1 MMLALLTIKRAHAHH
16 AFLLIKQMHR
26 AVVVAL
32 ILLLGLVPP
41 RVAEAD
47 GDSRQIATVVAKV
60 SPAVVRII
68 VVPVPKPGDH
78 KSASNVAGNAPSG
91 PPAAVIGSGFIID
104 PAGFIATNL
113 HVVKDAAA
121 LFVKTADGVRYP
133 ASIVGVPHTVD
144 IALLRI
150 DAGHNLPSVPLGDSD
165 KMHVGDTVI
174 TIGSPFGFDNSVTSG
189 IISAVNRN
197 IMESPFDDYIQT
209 DAAINSGNSGGPVFN
224 LDGEVIGMNSVI
236 FSPSTGFSGLAF
248 AIPSNQLNFVLSRLM
263 KTGEVNTG
271 MLPIFTQRI
280 TWMLEQ
286 ALHTPGL
293 QGALVSSVQDDD
305 DTMLNG
311 KIKLGDVITT
321 FNGEQVS
328 DPRDLARKAAAAPVG
343 SDAALEIYRNGAKEI
358 VHVTIQRWPE
368 SKPAVRGYNGQPKLG
383 LELQSGQGE
392 NGQPVVTVAAVDP
405 SGTAADSGIQKGDI
419 IVEIQQTPV
428 SDPAQALHLFALQSS
443 MKQQFAAV
451 LLERDNKRLWIP
463 LAVAE

>member
-1 MMLALLTIKRAHAHH
+1 MKIYPAI
-16 AFLLIKQMHR
+16 I
-26 AVVVAL
+26 VAL
-32 ILLLGLVPP
+32 AVLLRMVLPA
-41 RVAEAD
+41 VAEAD
-47 GDSRQIATVVAKV
+47 GDASQIAKVVAKV

-68 VVPVPKPGDH
+68 VVPAPKPEDH
-78 KSASNVAGNAPSG
+78 QSNVANTSSSG
-91 PPAAVIGSGFIID
+91 PQNTVGSGFIID
-104 PAGFIATNL
+104 RSGFIATNL
-113 HVVKDAAA
+113 HVVKDAAE
-121 LFVKTADGVRYP
+121 LFVKTADGARYP

-150 DAGHNLPSVPLGDSD
+150 NAGHDLPSVSLGDSD
-165 KMHVGDTVI
+165 KMRVGDTVI

-197 IMESPFDDYIQT
+197 ILESPFDDYIQT

-236 FSPSTGFSGLAF
+236 FSPSPGFAGLAF
-248 AIPSNQLNFVLSRLM
+248 AIPSSQLDFVLSRLM

-271 MLPIFTQRI
+271 MLPIYTQRV

-286 ALHTPGL
+286 ALHAPSL

-305 DTMLNG
+305 GTMLNG

-328 DPRDLARKAAAAPVG
+328 DPRDLARKAAAAPIG
-343 SDAALEIYRNGAKEI
+343 SNATLEIYRMGAKEI
-358 VHVTIQRWPE
+358 VDVTIQRWPE
-368 SKPAVRGYNGQPKLG
+368 TKPAFRGHGSQPKLG
-383 LELQSGQGE
+383 LKLESGQDE

-428 SDPAQALHLFALQSS
+428 SDPAEALHLFALQSS

-451 LLERDNKRLWIP
+451 LLERDKKRLWIP
-463 LAVAE
+463 LAVPE